1 MTPPR
6 VHYLP
11 SPDFPS
17 LLCGTPYI
25 HFANLRTTQD
35 ESRVDC
41 RRCLWYI
48 GPYRANPAAL
58 AAYAAGCSIGYG
70 IGYRDGFDDALYI
83 DDDNDDIDVDDDA
96 ADDWYDDWG

>member
-1 MTPPR
+1 MNPPR

-35 ESRVDC
+35 AAQVDC

-48 GPYRANPAAL
+48 SPYRVNL
-58 AAYAAGCSIGYG
+58 AAYAAGCSIGYS
-70 IGYRDGFDDALYI
+70 IGYRDGFDDAI
-83 DDDNDDIDVDDDA
+83 ADDADA